1 MADLS
6 TTYMGL
12 NLRNPLIVASCDLTN
27 SADGVKRCSDA
38 GAGAVV
44 LKSLFE
50 EQITAEKRTAEKD
63 MWLYGHSEAFE
74 YVDKMGMAMGP
85 REYLKIVRE
94 ARAGSD
100 IPVIASLNCI
110 SPRWWVDYARQIA
123 AAGAD
128 ALEINIAVMPSDSK
142 RTGQEVENVYLD
154 IVGALAGEIDIPFAV
169 KIGAHFSSIAWMA
182 EQLARR
188 GVAALVLFNRF
199 YQLDVDTEKMELSP
213 GLKLS
218 SPDEI
223 SLPLRWIGLLAG
235 RIKCDLAATTGAHDA
250 EGMIKQLLVGATAV
264 QVCTGLYLN
273 GIEHI
278 GRILTG
284 LEAWMEAHG
293 FGAIDDFRGRLS
305 QEESLHPELFER
317 LQYIKSYTGG
327 K

>member
-12 NLRNPLIVASCDLTN
+12 NLRNPLIVASCDLTR

-50 EQITAEKRTAEKD
+50 EQITAKTRTTEQG

-74 YVDKMGMAMGP
+74 YVEKMGMAMGS
-85 REYLKIVRE
+85 REYLKVIQD
-94 ARAGSD
+94 AKAASD

-110 SPRWWVDYARQIA
+110 SPKWWVDYARQIA

-128 ALEINIAVMPSDSK
+128 GLELNIAVLPSDAK
-142 RTGQEVENVYLD
+142 RTGQEIENVYLD
-154 IVGALAGEIDIPFAV
+154 IVGELAGEIDIPFAV
-169 KIGAHFSSIAWMA
+169 KIGSHFSSIAWMA
-182 EQLARR
+182 ARLARR
-188 GVAALVLFNRF
+188 GASALVLFNRF
-199 YQLDVDTEKMELSP
+199 YHIDVDIEKMELVP

-250 EGMIKQLLVGATAV
+250 EGLIKQLLVGASAV

-278 GRILTG
+278 GKILADFV
-284 LEAWMEAHG
+284 AWMDKHG
-293 FGAIDDFRGRLS
+293 FSTVDDFRGKLS
-305 QEESLHPELFER
+305 QEESEHPELFER
-317 LQYIKSYTGG
+317 LQYIKTYTRG

>member
-12 NLRNPLIVASCDLTN
+12 KLRNPLIVASCDLTR
-27 SADGVKRCSDA
+27 SADGVKKCSDA

-50 EQITAEKRTAEKD
+50 EQIKTETRITEQD

-74 YVDKMGMAMGP
+74 YVEKMGMAMGP
-85 REYLKIVRE
+85 REYLKVIKD
-94 ARAGSD
+94 AKAASD

-128 ALEINIAVMPSDSK
+128 ALELNIAVLPSDAK
-142 RTGQEVENVYLD
+142 RTGQEIENVYLD

-182 EQLARR
+182 DHLARR
-188 GVAALVLFNRF
+188 GASALVLFNRF
-199 YQLDVDTEKMELSP
+199 YHLDVDIDKLELAP

-235 RIKCDLAATTGAHDA
+235 RVKCDLAATTGVHDG
-250 EGMIKQLLVGATAV
+250 EGLIKQLLVGASAV

-273 GIEHI
+273 GVEHI
-278 GRILTG
+278 GKILADTQ
-284 LEAWMEAHG
+284 AWMDEHG
-293 FGAIDDFRGRLS
+293 FAGIDDFRGKLS
-305 QEESLHPELFER
+305 QAESKHPELFER
-317 LQYIKSYTGG
+317 LQYIKTYTGG

>member
-12 NLRNPLIVASCDLTN
+12 KLRNPLIVASCDLTN
-27 SADGVKRCSDA
+27 SAEGVKKCSDA

-50 EQITAEKRTAEKD
+50 EQITAETRIAEQD

-74 YVDKMGMAMGP
+74 YVEKMGMAMGS
-85 REYLKIVRE
+85 REYLKVIQD
-94 ARAGSD
+94 ARAASD
-100 IPVIASLNCI
+100 VPVIASLNCI

-128 ALEINIAVMPSDSK
+128 ALELNVAVMPSDSR
-142 RTGQEVENVYLD
+142 RTGQEIENVYLD

-182 EQLARR
+182 DRLARR
-188 GVAALVLFNRF
+188 GVSALVLFNRF
-199 YQLDVDTEKMELSP
+199 YQLDVDIDKMELAP

-235 RIKCDLAATTGAHDA
+235 RVKCDLAATTGAHDA
-250 EGMIKQLLVGATAV
+250 GGLIKQLLVGASAV
-264 QVCTGLYLN
+264 QVCSGLYLK
-273 GIEHI
+273 GVEHM
-278 GRILTG
+278 GKILAD
-284 LEAWMEAHG
+284 LEAWMDKHG
-293 FGAIDDFRGRLS
+293 FAAIDDFRGKLS
-305 QEESLHPELFER
+305 QEESQHPELFER
-317 LQYIKSYTGG
+317 LQYIKTYTGG

>member
-1 MADLS
+1 MTDLS

-12 NLRNPLIVASCDLTN
+12 KLRNPLMVASCDFTS
-27 SADGVKRCSDA
+27 SAEGVKKCSDA

-50 EQITAEKRTAEKD
+50 EQIKAKTQITEQD
-63 MWLYGHSEAFE
+63 MWLHGHSEAFE
-74 YVDKMGMAMGP
+74 YVEKMGMAMGP
-85 REYLKIVRE
+85 REYLKVIKD
-94 ARAGSD
+94 ARAASD

-110 SPRWWVDYARQIA
+110 SPRWWVEYAGQIA

-128 ALEINIAVMPSDSK
+128 ALELNIAVLPSDAR
-142 RTGQEVENVYLD
+142 RTGQEIENVYLD

-182 EQLARR
+182 DRLARR
-188 GVAALVLFNRF
+188 GASALVLFNRF
-199 YQLDVDTEKMELSP
+199 YQLDVDIDKLTLAP
-213 GLKLS
+213 GIKLS

-235 RIKCDLAATTGAHDA
+235 RVKCDLAATTGVHDA
-250 EGMIKQLLVGATAV
+250 EGLIKQLLVGASAV

-273 GIEHI
+273 GVEHM
-278 GRILTG
+278 GKILAD
-284 LEAWMEAHG
+284 LEAWMDKHG
-293 FGAIDDFRGRLS
+293 FAGIDDFRGKLS
-305 QEESLHPELFER
+305 QEESQHPELFER
-317 LQYIKSYTGG
+317 LQYIKTYTGG

>member
-12 NLRNPLIVASCDLTN
+12 KLRNPLIVASCDLTN
-27 SADGVKRCSDA
+27 SADGVKKCSDA

-50 EQITAEKRTAEKD
+50 EQITAETRIAEQD

-74 YVDKMGMAMGP
+74 YVEKMGMAMGS
-85 REYLKIVRE
+85 REYLKVIQD
-94 ARAGSD
+94 ARAVSD
-100 IPVIASLNCI
+100 VPVIASLNCI
-110 SPRWWVDYARQIA
+110 SARWWVDYAKQIA

-128 ALEINIAVMPSDSK
+128 ALEINIAVMPSDSG
-142 RTGQEVENVYLD
+142 RTGQEIENVYLD

-182 EQLARR
+182 DRLARR
-188 GVAALVLFNRF
+188 GASALVLFNRF
-199 YQLDVDTEKMELSP
+199 YQLDVDIEKMELAP

-235 RIKCDLAATTGAHDA
+235 RVKCDLAATTGVHDA
-250 EGMIKQLLVGATAV
+250 EGLIKQLLVGASAV

-273 GIEHI
+273 GVEHI
-278 GRILTG
+278 GKILAG
-284 LEAWMEAHG
+284 LEAWMAKHG
-293 FGAIDDFRGRLS
+293 FTAIDDFRGKLS
-305 QEESLHPELFER
+305 QEESEHPELFER
-317 LQYIKSYTGG
+317 LQYIKTYTGG

>member
-12 NLRNPLIVASCDLTN
+12 KLRNPLIVASCDLTN
-27 SADGVKRCSDA
+27 SADGVKKCSDA

-50 EQITAEKRTAEKD
+50 EQITAETRIAEQD

-74 YVDKMGMAMGP
+74 YVEKMGMAMGS
-85 REYLKIVRE
+85 REYLKVIQD
-94 ARAGSD
+94 ARAVSD
-100 IPVIASLNCI
+100 VPVIASLNCI
-110 SPRWWVDYARQIA
+110 SARWWVDYAKQIA

-128 ALEINIAVMPSDSK
+128 ALEINIAVMPSDSG
-142 RTGQEVENVYLD
+142 RTGQEIENVYLD

-182 EQLARR
+182 DRLARR
-188 GVAALVLFNRF
+188 GASALVLFNRF
-199 YQLDVDTEKMELSP
+199 YQLDVDIEKIELAP

-218 SPDEI
+218 TPDEI

-235 RIKCDLAATTGAHDA
+235 RVKCDLAATTGVHDA
-250 EGMIKQLLVGATAV
+250 EGLIKQLLVGASAV

-273 GIEHI
+273 GVEHI
-278 GRILTG
+278 GKILAG
-284 LEAWMEAHG
+284 LEAWMAKHG
-293 FGAIDDFRGRLS
+293 FTAIDDFRGKLS
-305 QEESLHPELFER
+305 QEESEHPELFER
-317 LQYIKSYTGG
+317 LQYIKTYTGG